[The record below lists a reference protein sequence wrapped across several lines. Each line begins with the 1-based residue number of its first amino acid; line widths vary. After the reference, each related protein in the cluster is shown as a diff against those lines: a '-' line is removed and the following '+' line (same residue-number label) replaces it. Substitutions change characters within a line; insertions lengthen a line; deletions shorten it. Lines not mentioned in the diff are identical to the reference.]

1 MSCLRGVRRPDAL
14 PTGFTRGLAMQ
25 TAKWMLD
32 AVIAAALLAPCMA
45 QAEGLKA
52 PGDNLP
58 WTRWQ
63 ARLAIGA
70 AAAPTWRSGL
80 DQHDRSLSGG
90 IGSASLMGDYYF
102 ARSLLTGGV
111 ANGFRATSGLIVGP
125 RTALW
130 SARPSAPV
138 GSVQVERRLFDLQT
152 GIDTAPLDTATLPY
166 LGVGSSGLSLR
177 GGWSVSADLGLV
189 ALAPG
194 SVKFG
199 RMFGGTQ
206 GVDELLRDLR
216 LTPVI
221 QLGVSY
227 SF

>member
-1 MSCLRGVRRPDAL
+1 ML
-14 PTGFTRGLAMQ
+14 
-25 TAKWMLD
+25 TAKWMRDTL
-32 AVIAAALLAPCMA
+32 IATAALAPWFVY
-45 QAEGLKA
+45 AEGLKA
-52 PGDNLP
+52 PADNLP
-58 WTRWQ
+58 WARWQ
-63 ARLAIGA
+63 ARLAVGTVTPA
-70 AAAPTWRSGL
+70 WRSSL
-80 DQHDRSLSGG
+80 DLHEQAVSG

-102 ARSLLTGGV
+102 SRSFATGGI
-111 ANGFRATSGLIVGP
+111 ASGFRATSGLIVGP
-125 RTALW
+125 RSALW
-130 SARPSAPV
+130 AAAPSAPAGSMQV
-138 GSVQVERRLFDLQT
+138 GRRLFDLQT
-152 GIDTAPLDTATLPY
+152 GIDAGSLDSATLPY
-166 LGVGSSGLSLR
+166 LGVGYSGLSLR

-206 GVDELLRDLR
+206 GVDELLRELR